1 MTSTLANIAVAM
13 AGLAIFVS
21 WFAVISSRGLLIR
34 LVASVAFGGA
44 AALLIT
50 VARNLG

>member
-1 MTSTLANIAVAM
+1 MTATLTHIAAAV

-21 WFAVISSRGLLIR
+21 WFTVVSPIGLLTR
-34 LVASVAFGGA
+34 LIASVAFGGA

-50 VARNLG
+50 VARSLG